1 MRGLGWLCLLLLL
14 LPLQAFAQDEVSLYE
29 HQVSVVVPHG
39 LHALT
44 PRALDEDYPAK
55 NRPQYAYKSG
65 KGDFSVVFNH
75 LPKPLLAKDLLPFH
89 TQLKQQMEKQLP
101 GIQWLNEKTQLVQ
114 GRSWELL
121 EFKARREG
129 ENLHNWIFLTSWK
142 GRAFEVV
149 VSAFDDIEG
158 QVAAQVQ
165 ATLASVKLADSL

>member
-1 MRGLGWLCLLLLL
+1 MSWLRLLCLVLLL
-14 LPLQAFAQDEVSLYE
+14 LPVQAFAQDEVSLYDQ
-29 HQVSVVVPHG
+29 QVSVVIPHG

-44 PRALDEDYPAK
+44 SKALTEDYPSK
-55 NRPQYAYKSG
+55 NRPQYAYKNG

-75 LPKPLLAKDLLPFH
+75 LSKPLLVKDLLPFH

-121 EFKARREG
+121 EFKAHREG

-142 GRAFEVV
+142 GRAFEVI

-158 QVAAQVQ
+158 QVAVQVQ
-165 ATLASVKLADSL
+165 ATFASLKLVD